1 MVTDKLYCVDLLAEF
16 RECCLA
22 CNTLYS
28 RNTTV
33 KVGTHILHNLIT
45 CKCSISYFHIFVK
58 KPKSLIKWKQ
68 VFHDYFLALVY
79 LWFKCVAKIF
89 YWSENALF
97 KHIRVIGKL
106 FCKENVRFASV
117 ANFESK
123 IPISNLLT
131 KLHNFPLIGIG
142 SSTMCKVYK
151 FNDRLQTFEKDYY
164 ELKRNPWST

>member
-1 MVTDKLYCVDLLAEF
+1 M
-16 RECCLA
+16 
-22 CNTLYS
+22 
-28 RNTTV
+28 
-33 KVGTHILHNLIT
+33 I
-45 CKCSISYFHIFVK
+45 IF
-58 KPKSLIKWKQ
+58 L
-68 VFHDYFLALVY
+68 
-79 LWFKCVAKIF
+79 LWFIYGSNVSRKYSIGRK
-89 YWSENALF
+89 NALF

-117 ANFESK
+117 ANFENK

-151 FNDRLQTFEKDYY
+151 FNDRLQTFGKDYY